1 MDLPITISDNNWEG
15 LTISDEH
22 HLENLHKIA
31 EKPIGQLSLD
41 DNPNLLIFPQNLEE
55 YGDKIGKQYV
65 CEVKDGKLY
74 TGNIMGFIGYGDT
87 KVRIHSRFAQGDDDY
102 FLHYML
108 QKVFAINL
116 FDLKYNADEESIFDF
131 LIYLFPAFLKRAMR
145 QGLYKEYQTQEYNDA
160 DIRGRIDVARHIR
173 MNVPFAG
180 KVAYSTREY
189 AYDNHVTQLIR
200 HTIEFIAN
208 HPYGGGIL
216 KNDDLTKDAVTLIRE
231 ATPTYGQNERRKVI
245 NLNLRPLSHP
255 YFWEYRHL
263 QRLCMQILRYEEI
276 KYGRNEDEIY
286 GVLFDGAWLWEEYV
300 NTILT
305 DQGYIHPQNKIHK
318 GKISLYTDGSGV
330 RYPDFYKGGI
340 VLDAK
345 YKRYAGMKLQH
356 IDGDDLHQVITY
368 MYILA
373 AKHGGFIVPWVR
385 NYEEDKPQQK
395 TLKGYGG
402 RMNIYGITVDSPA
415 QNYKE
420 YCTQMSQYENLFV
433 RQLINVTTPKE
444 WEVSLKELIAS
455 RIEDGESLI
464 DVDRNRAVTLLNSA
478 IALANLIDDKIV
490 DFDEVEKY
498 VRKFMHN
505 PKVLL

>member
-1 MDLPITISDNNWEG
+1 MNLPITISDNNWEG
-15 LTISDEH
+15 LTIGDEH
-22 HLENLHKIA
+22 HLENLQKIA

-41 DNPNLLIFPQNLEE
+41 DNPNLLIFPHNLEE

-116 FDLKYNADEESIFDF
+116 FDLKYHSDEESIFDF

-145 QGLYKEYQTQEYNDA
+145 QGLYKEYQTRGYNDA
-160 DIRGRIDVARHIR
+160 DIKGRIDVARHIR

-200 HTIEFIAN
+200 HTIEFISN
-208 HPYGGGIL
+208 HPYDGGIL
-216 KNDDLTKDAVTLIRE
+216 KNDDLTKDAVSLIRE
-231 ATPTYGQNERRKVI
+231 ATPTYSQNERRKVI
-245 NLNLRPLSHP
+245 NQNLRPLSHP
-255 YFWEYRHL
+255 YFSEYRHL
-263 QRLCMQILRYEEI
+263 QHLCMQILRYEEI

-286 GVLFDGAWLWEEYV
+286 GVLFDGAWLWEEYL
-300 NTILT
+300 NTLLK
-305 DQGYIHPQNKIHK
+305 DCGYKHPQNKVFSGRIH
-318 GKISLYTDGSGV
+318 LFTDNSGA
-330 RYPDFYKGGI
+330 RYPDFFKDGI

-345 YKRYAGMKLQH
+345 YKRYEDIALQR

-368 MYILA
+368 MYILSA
-373 AKHGGFIVPWVR
+373 QYGGLIVPGQYIKSGSR
-385 NYEEDKPQQK
+385 PDPK

-402 RMNIYGITVDSPA
+402 SMNIYSITVDSPA
-415 QNYKE
+415 QNYKD
-420 YCTQMSQYENLFV
+420 YCTQMSMYEKRF
-433 RQLINVTTPKE
+433 
-444 WEVSLKELIAS
+444 VSLLEQ
-455 RIEDGESLI
+455 
-464 DVDRNRAVTLLNSA
+464 A
-478 IALANLIDDKIV
+478 II
-490 DFDEVEKY
+490 
-498 VRKFMHN
+498 
-505 PKVLL
+505 

>member
-74 TGNIMGFIGYGDT
+74 TGNIMGFIGCGDT
-87 KVRIHSRFAQGDDDY
+87 KVRIHSRFTQGEDDY

-116 FDLKYNADEESIFDF
+116 FDLKYHSDEESIFDF

-145 QGLYKEYQTQEYNDA
+145 QGLYKEYQTREYNDA
-160 DIRGRIDVARHIR
+160 DIKGRIDVARHIR

-200 HTIEFIAN
+200 HTIEFISN

-216 KNDDLTKDAVTLIRE
+216 KNDDLTKDAVSLIRE
-231 ATPTYGQNERRKVI
+231 ATPTYSQNERRKVI
-245 NLNLRPLSHP
+245 NQNLRPLSHP
-255 YFWEYRHL
+255 YFSEYRHL
-263 QRLCMQILRYEEI
+263 QHLCMQILRYEEI
-276 KYGRNEDEIY
+276 KYGRNENEIY
-286 GVLFDGAWLWEEYV
+286 GVLFDGAWLWEEYL
-300 NTILT
+300 NTLLR
-305 DQGYIHPQNKIHK
+305 DCGYKHPQNKVFSGRIH
-318 GKISLYTDGSGV
+318 LFTDNSGA
-330 RYPDFYKGGI
+330 RYPDFYKDGI

-345 YKRYAGMKLQH
+345 YKRYEDIALQR

-368 MYILA
+368 MYILSA
-373 AKHGGFIVPWVR
+373 RYGGLIVPGQHNKSGSR
-385 NYEEDKPQQK
+385 PEPK

-402 RMNIYGITVDSPA
+402 SMNIYSIIVDALA
-415 QNYKE
+415 QSFKA
-420 YCTQMSQYENLFV
+420 YCQQMSQYEKIFLE
-433 RQLINVTTPKE
+433 LLPK
-444 WEVSLKELIAS
+444 
-455 RIEDGESLI
+455 IE
-464 DVDRNRAVTLLNSA
+464 
-478 IALANLIDDKIV
+478 
-490 DFDEVEKY
+490 
-498 VRKFMHN
+498 H
-505 PKVLL
+505 

>member
-116 FDLKYNADEESIFDF
+116 FDLKYHSDEESIFDF

-145 QGLYKEYQTQEYNDA
+145 QGLYKEYQTREYNDA
-160 DIRGRIDVARHIR
+160 DIKGRIDVARHIR

-200 HTIEFIAN
+200 HTIEFISN
-208 HPYGGGIL
+208 HPYDGGIL
-216 KNDDLTKDAVTLIRE
+216 KNDDLTKDAVSLIRE
-231 ATPTYGQNERRKVI
+231 ATPTYSQNERRKVI
-245 NLNLRPLSHP
+245 NQNLRPLSHP
-255 YFWEYRHL
+255 YFSEYRHL
-263 QRLCMQILRYEEI
+263 QHLCMQILRYEEI

-286 GVLFDGAWLWEEYV
+286 GVLFDGAWLWEEYL
-300 NTILT
+300 NTLLK
-305 DQGYIHPQNKIHK
+305 DCGYKHPQNKVFSGRIH
-318 GKISLYTDGSGV
+318 LFTDNSGA
-330 RYPDFYKGGI
+330 RYPDFFKDGI

-345 YKRYAGMKLQH
+345 YKRYEDIALQR

-368 MYILA
+368 MYILSA
-373 AKHGGFIVPWVR
+373 QYGGLIVPGQYIKSGSR
-385 NYEEDKPQQK
+385 PDPK

-402 RMNIYGITVDSPA
+402 SMNIYSITVDSPA
-415 QNYKE
+415 QNYKD
-420 YCTQMSQYENLFV
+420 YCTQMSMYEKRF
-433 RQLINVTTPKE
+433 
-444 WEVSLKELIAS
+444 VSLLEQ
-455 RIEDGESLI
+455 
-464 DVDRNRAVTLLNSA
+464 A
-478 IALANLIDDKIV
+478 II
-490 DFDEVEKY
+490 
-498 VRKFMHN
+498 
-505 PKVLL
+505 

>member
-22 HLENLHKIA
+22 HLENLQKIA

-65 CEVKDGKLY
+65 CEVKDGKLF

-87 KVRIHSRFAQGDDDY
+87 KVRIHSRFAQGEDDY

-116 FDLKYNADEESIFDF
+116 FDLKYHSDEESIFDF

-145 QGLYKEYQTQEYNDA
+145 QGLYKEYQTREYNDA
-160 DIRGRIDVARHIR
+160 DIKGRIDVARHIR
-173 MNVPFAG
+173 MNIPFAG

-200 HTIEFIAN
+200 HTIEFISN

-216 KNDDLTKDAVTLIRE
+216 KNDDLTKDAVSLIKE
-231 ATPTYGQNERRKVI
+231 ATPTYTQNERRKVV
-245 NLNLRPLSHP
+245 NQNLRPLSHP
-255 YFWEYRHL
+255 YFSEYRHL
-263 QRLCMQILRYEEI
+263 QHLCMQILRYEEI

-286 GVLFDGAWLWEEYV
+286 GVLFDGAWLWEEYL
-300 NTILT
+300 NTLLK
-305 DQGYIHPQNKIHK
+305 DCGYKHPQNKVFSGRIH
-318 GKISLYTDGSGV
+318 LFTDNSGA
-330 RYPDFYKGGI
+330 RYPDFYKDGI

-345 YKRYAGMKLQH
+345 YKRYEDIALQR

-368 MYILA
+368 MYILSA
-373 AKHGGFIVPWVR
+373 QYGGLIVPGQHIKSGSR
-385 NYEEDKPQQK
+385 PEPK

-402 RMNIYGITVDSPA
+402 SMNIYSITVDSPA
-415 QNYKE
+415 QNYKD
-420 YCTQMSQYENLFV
+420 YCTQMSMYEKRF
-433 RQLINVTTPKE
+433 
-444 WEVSLKELIAS
+444 VSLLEQ
-455 RIEDGESLI
+455 
-464 DVDRNRAVTLLNSA
+464 A
-478 IALANLIDDKIV
+478 II
-490 DFDEVEKY
+490 
-498 VRKFMHN
+498 
-505 PKVLL
+505 

>member
-22 HLENLHKIA
+22 HLENLQKIA

-87 KVRIHSRFAQGDDDY
+87 KVRIHSRFVQGDDDY

-116 FDLKYNADEESIFDF
+116 FDLKYHSDEESIFDF

-145 QGLYKEYQTQEYNDA
+145 QGLYKEYQTREYNDA
-160 DIRGRIDVARHIR
+160 DIKGRIDVARHIR

-200 HTIEFIAN
+200 HTIEFISN
-208 HPYGGGIL
+208 HPYDGGIL
-216 KNDDLTKDAVTLIRE
+216 KNDDLTKDAVSLIKE
-231 ATPTYGQNERRKVI
+231 ATPTYTQNERRKVV
-245 NLNLRPLSHP
+245 NQNLRPLSHP
-255 YFWEYRHL
+255 YFSEYRHL
-263 QRLCMQILRYEEI
+263 QHLCMQILRYEEI

-286 GVLFDGAWLWEEYV
+286 GVLFDGAWLWEEYL
-300 NTILT
+300 NTLLK
-305 DQGYIHPQNKIHK
+305 DCGYKHPQNKVFSGRIH
-318 GKISLYTDGSGV
+318 LFTDNSGA
-330 RYPDFYKGGI
+330 RYPDFFKDGI

-345 YKRYAGMKLQH
+345 YKRYEDIALQR

-368 MYILA
+368 MYILSA
-373 AKHGGFIVPWVR
+373 QYGGLIVPGQYIKSGSR
-385 NYEEDKPQQK
+385 PDPK

-402 RMNIYGITVDSPA
+402 SMNIYSITVDSPA
-415 QNYKE
+415 QNYKD
-420 YCTQMSQYENLFV
+420 YCTQMSMYEKRFVNLLK
-433 RQLINVTTPKE
+433 QAKE
-444 WEVSLKELIAS
+444 ITA
-455 RIEDGESLI
+455 
-464 DVDRNRAVTLLNSA
+464 
-478 IALANLIDDKIV
+478 
-490 DFDEVEKY
+490 
-498 VRKFMHN
+498 
-505 PKVLL
+505 

>member
-1 MDLPITISDNNWEG
+1 MVLPITISDNNWEG

-22 HLENLHKIA
+22 HLENLQKIA

-65 CEVKDGKLY
+65 CEVKDGKLF

-116 FDLKYNADEESIFDF
+116 FDLKYHSDEESIFDF

-145 QGLYKEYQTQEYNDA
+145 QGLYKEYQTREYNDA
-160 DIRGRIDVARHIR
+160 DIKGRIDVARHIR

-200 HTIEFIAN
+200 HTIEYISN

-216 KNDDLTKDAVTLIRE
+216 KNDDLTKDAVSLIKD
-231 ATPTYGQNERRKVI
+231 ATPTYTQNERRKVVSQ
-245 NLNLRPLSHP
+245 NLRPLSHP
-255 YFWEYRHL
+255 YFSEYRHL
-263 QRLCMQILRYEEI
+263 QHLCMQILRFEEI

-286 GVLFDGAWLWEEYV
+286 GVLFDGAWLWEEYL
-300 NTILT
+300 NTLLK
-305 DQGYIHPQNKIHK
+305 DCGYKHPQNKVFSGRIH
-318 GKISLYTDGSGV
+318 LFTDNSGA
-330 RYPDFYKGGI
+330 RYPDFYKDGI

-345 YKRYAGMKLQH
+345 YKRYEDIALQR

-368 MYILA
+368 MYILSA
-373 AKHGGFIVPWVR
+373 QYGGLIVPGQHIKSGSR
-385 NYEEDKPQQK
+385 PEPK

-402 RMNIYGITVDSPA
+402 SMNIYSITVDSPA
-415 QNYKE
+415 QDFKA
-420 YCTQMSQYENLFV
+420 YCLQMSQYEKDFL
-433 RQLINVTTPKE
+433 
-444 WEVSLKELIAS
+444 ELLP
-455 RIEDGESLI
+455 R
-464 DVDRNRAVTLLNSA
+464 
-478 IALANLIDDKIV
+478 
-490 DFDEVEKY
+490 
-498 VRKFMHN
+498 
-505 PKVLL
+505 

>member
-1 MDLPITISDNNWEG
+1 MDLPINISDNNWEG

-22 HLENLHKIA
+22 HLENLLKIA
-31 EKPIGQLSLD
+31 EKPIGQLSLED
-41 DNPNLLIFPQNLEE
+41 HPNLLIFPQNLEE
-55 YGDKIGKQYV
+55 YGDKIGKEYV
-65 CEVKDGKLY
+65 CEVRDGKLF
-74 TGNIMGFIGYGDT
+74 TGNIMGFVGYGDT
-87 KVRIHSRFAQGDDDY
+87 KVRIHSRFAQGEEDY

-116 FDLKYNADEESIFDF
+116 FDLKYHSDEESIFDF

-145 QGLYKEYQTQEYNDA
+145 QGLYKEYQTREYNDA
-160 DIRGRIDVARHIR
+160 DVKGRIDVARHIR

-231 ATPTYGQNERRKVI
+231 ATPTYSQNERRRVI
-245 NLNLRPLSHP
+245 NQNLRPLSHP
-255 YFWEYRHL
+255 YFGEYRHL

-305 DQGYIHPQNKIHK
+305 NQGYIHPQNKIRK
-318 GKISLYTDGSGV
+318 GKISLFIDGSGT
-330 RYPDFYKGGI
+330 RYPDFYKDDI

-345 YKRYAGMKLQH
+345 YKRYADIKLQN

-368 MYILA
+368 MYVLA
-373 AKHGGFIVPWVR
+373 AKHGGFIVPLQHTI
-385 NYEEDKPQQK
+385 EENKSQLK
-395 TLKGYGG
+395 TLNGFGG

-415 QNYKE
+415 QNYQD
-420 YCTQMSQYENLFV
+420 YCTLMSHYESHFV
-433 RQLINVTTPKE
+433 RQLINGTTPKGT
-444 WEVSLKELIAS
+444 EVSLKELIAS
-455 RIEDGESLI
+455 RIEDGRSMI
-464 DVDRNRAVTLLNSA
+464 DTDRVRSELLLKTAV
-478 IALANLIDDKIV
+478 ALFDYVDDKIV
-490 DFDEVEKY
+490 DLDEAEKY
-498 VRKFMHN
+498 VRKVLHD
-505 PKVLL
+505 PKILL

>member
-22 HLENLHKIA
+22 HLENLQKIA

-116 FDLKYNADEESIFDF
+116 FDLKYHSDEESIFDF

-145 QGLYKEYQTQEYNDA
+145 QGLYKEYQTRGYNDA
-160 DIRGRIDVARHIR
+160 DIKGRIDVARHIR

-200 HTIEFIAN
+200 HTIEFISN
-208 HPYGGGIL
+208 HPYDGGIL
-216 KNDDLTKDAVTLIRE
+216 KNDDLTKDAVSLIKE
-231 ATPTYGQNERRKVI
+231 ATPTYTQNERRKVV
-245 NLNLRPLSHP
+245 NQNLRPLSHP
-255 YFWEYRHL
+255 YFSEYRHL
-263 QRLCMQILRYEEI
+263 QHLCMQILRYEEI

-286 GVLFDGAWLWEEYV
+286 GVLFDGAWLWEEYL
-300 NTILT
+300 NTLLK
-305 DQGYIHPQNKIHK
+305 DCGYKHPQNKVFSGRIH
-318 GKISLYTDGSGV
+318 LFTDNSGA
-330 RYPDFYKGGI
+330 RYPDFFKDGI

-345 YKRYAGMKLQH
+345 YKRYEDIALQR

-368 MYILA
+368 MYILSA
-373 AKHGGFIVPWVR
+373 QYGGLIVPGQYIKSGSR
-385 NYEEDKPQQK
+385 PDPK

-402 RMNIYGITVDSPA
+402 SMNIYSITVDSPA
-415 QNYKE
+415 QNYKD
-420 YCTQMSQYENLFV
+420 YCTQMSLYEKRFVNLLK
-433 RQLINVTTPKE
+433 QAKE
-444 WEVSLKELIAS
+444 IT
-455 RIEDGESLI
+455 D
-464 DVDRNRAVTLLNSA
+464 
-478 IALANLIDDKIV
+478 
-490 DFDEVEKY
+490 
-498 VRKFMHN
+498 
-505 PKVLL
+505 

>member
-15 LTISDEH
+15 LTIGDEH
-22 HLENLHKIA
+22 HLENLQKIA

-55 YGDKIGKQYV
+55 YGDKIGKEYV
-65 CEVKDGKLY
+65 CEVKEGKLY

-116 FDLKYNADEESIFDF
+116 FDLKYHSDEESIFDF
-131 LIYLFPAFLKRAMR
+131 LIYLFPAFLKRAMS
-145 QGLYKEYQTQEYNDA
+145 QGLYKEYQTREYNDA
-160 DIRGRIDVARHIR
+160 DIKGRIDVARHIR

-200 HTIEFIAN
+200 HTIEFISN

-216 KNDDLTKDAVTLIRE
+216 KNDDLTKDAVTLVRE
-231 ATPTYGQNERRKVI
+231 ATPTYSQNERRKVV
-245 NLNLRPLSHP
+245 NQNLRPLSHP
-255 YFWEYRHL
+255 YFSEYRHL

-276 KYGRNEDEIY
+276 KYGRNEEEIY

-300 NTILT
+300 NTILKN
-305 DQGYIHPQNKIHK
+305 QGYIHPQNKIHK
-318 GKISLYTDGSGV
+318 GKISLFTDGSGT
-330 RYPDFYKGGI
+330 RYPDFYKEDI

-345 YKRYAGMKLQH
+345 YKRYEDVALQR

-368 MYILA
+368 MYILSA
-373 AKHGGFIVPWVR
+373 RYGGLIVPGQYNKTGFR
-385 NYEEDKPQQK
+385 PEPK
-395 TLKGYGG
+395 TLNGYRGY
-402 RMNIYGITVDSPA
+402 MNIYSIIVDALA
-415 QNYKE
+415 QDFKA
-420 YCTQMSQYENLFV
+420 YCQQMSQYEKDFL
-433 RQLINVTTPKE
+433 
-444 WEVSLKELIAS
+444 ELLT
-455 RIEDGESLI
+455 IE
-464 DVDRNRAVTLLNSA
+464 
-478 IALANLIDDKIV
+478 
-490 DFDEVEKY
+490 Y
-498 VRKFMHN
+498 
-505 PKVLL
+505 

>member
-1 MDLPITISDNNWEG
+1 MVLPITISDNNWEG

-22 HLENLHKIA
+22 HLENLQKIA

-55 YGDKIGKQYV
+55 YGDKIGKEYV

-74 TGNIMGFIGYGDT
+74 TGNIIGFIGCGDT

-116 FDLKYNADEESIFDF
+116 FDLKYHSDEESIFDF

-145 QGLYKEYQTQEYNDA
+145 QGLYKEYQTREYNDA
-160 DIRGRIDVARHIR
+160 DIKGRIDVARHIR

-200 HTIEFIAN
+200 HTIEFISN

-216 KNDDLTKDAVTLIRE
+216 KNDDLTKDAVSLIRE
-231 ATPTYGQNERRKVI
+231 ATPTYSQNERRKVI
-245 NLNLRPLSHP
+245 NQNLRPLSHP
-255 YFWEYRHL
+255 YFSEYRHL
-263 QRLCMQILRYEEI
+263 QHLCMQILRYEEI
-276 KYGRNEDEIY
+276 KYGRNENEIY
-286 GVLFDGAWLWEEYV
+286 GVLFDGAWLWEEYL
-300 NTILT
+300 NTLLR
-305 DQGYIHPQNKIHK
+305 DCGYKHPQNKVFSGRIH
-318 GKISLYTDGSGV
+318 LFTDNSGA
-330 RYPDFYKGGI
+330 RYPDFYKDGI

-345 YKRYAGMKLQH
+345 YKRYEDVALQR

-368 MYILA
+368 MYILSA
-373 AKHGGFIVPWVR
+373 RYGGLIVPGQHNKSGSR
-385 NYEEDKPQQK
+385 PEPK

-402 RMNIYGITVDSPA
+402 SMNIYSIIVDALA
-415 QNYKE
+415 QSFKA
-420 YCTQMSQYENLFV
+420 YCQQMSQYEKIFLD
-433 RQLINVTTPKE
+433 LLPK
-444 WEVSLKELIAS
+444 
-455 RIEDGESLI
+455 IE
-464 DVDRNRAVTLLNSA
+464 
-478 IALANLIDDKIV
+478 
-490 DFDEVEKY
+490 
-498 VRKFMHN
+498 H
-505 PKVLL
+505 

>member
-15 LTISDEH
+15 LTIGDEH
-22 HLENLHKIA
+22 HLENLQKIA

-116 FDLKYNADEESIFDF
+116 FDLKYHSDEESIFDF

-145 QGLYKEYQTQEYNDA
+145 QGLYKEYQTRGYNDA
-160 DIRGRIDVARHIR
+160 DIKGRIDVARHIR

-200 HTIEFIAN
+200 HTIEFISN

-216 KNDDLTKDAVTLIRE
+216 KNDDLTKDAVTLVRE
-231 ATPTYGQNERRKVI
+231 ATPTYSQNERRKVV
-245 NLNLRPLSHP
+245 NQNLRPLSHP
-255 YFWEYRHL
+255 YFSEYRHL

-276 KYGRNEDEIY
+276 KYGRNEEEIY

-300 NTILT
+300 NTILKN
-305 DQGYIHPQNKIHK
+305 QGYIHPQNKIHK
-318 GKISLYTDGSGV
+318 GKISLFTDGSGT
-330 RYPDFYKGGI
+330 RYPDFYKEDI

-345 YKRYAGMKLQH
+345 YKRYEDVALQR

-368 MYILA
+368 MYILSA
-373 AKHGGFIVPWVR
+373 RYGGLIVPGQYNKTGFR
-385 NYEEDKPQQK
+385 PEPK
-395 TLKGYGG
+395 TLNGYRGY
-402 RMNIYGITVDSPA
+402 MNIYSIIVDALA
-415 QNYKE
+415 QDFKA
-420 YCTQMSQYENLFV
+420 YCQQMSQYEKDFL
-433 RQLINVTTPKE
+433 
-444 WEVSLKELIAS
+444 ELLP
-455 RIEDGESLI
+455 IE
-464 DVDRNRAVTLLNSA
+464 
-478 IALANLIDDKIV
+478 
-490 DFDEVEKY
+490 Y
-498 VRKFMHN
+498 
-505 PKVLL
+505 

>member
-22 HLENLHKIA
+22 HLENLQKIA

-74 TGNIMGFIGYGDT
+74 TGNIMGFIGCGDT
-87 KVRIHSRFAQGDDDY
+87 KVRIHSRFTQGEDDY

-116 FDLKYNADEESIFDF
+116 FDLKYHSDEESIFDF

-145 QGLYKEYQTQEYNDA
+145 QGLYKEYQTREYNDA
-160 DIRGRIDVARHIR
+160 DIKGRIDVARHIR

-200 HTIEFIAN
+200 HTIEFISN

-216 KNDDLTKDAVTLIRE
+216 KNDDLTKDAVSLIRE
-231 ATPTYGQNERRKVI
+231 ATPTYSQNERRKVI
-245 NLNLRPLSHP
+245 NQNLRPLSHP
-255 YFWEYRHL
+255 YFSEYRHL
-263 QRLCMQILRYEEI
+263 QHLCMQILRYEEI
-276 KYGRNEDEIY
+276 KYGRNENEIY
-286 GVLFDGAWLWEEYV
+286 GVLFDGAWLWEEYL
-300 NTILT
+300 NTLLR
-305 DQGYIHPQNKIHK
+305 DCGYKHPQNKVFSGRIH
-318 GKISLYTDGSGV
+318 LFTDNSGA
-330 RYPDFYKGGI
+330 RYPDFYKDGI

-345 YKRYAGMKLQH
+345 YKRYEDIALQR

-368 MYILA
+368 MYILSA
-373 AKHGGFIVPWVR
+373 RYGGLIVPGQHNKSGSR
-385 NYEEDKPQQK
+385 PEPK

-402 RMNIYGITVDSPA
+402 SMNIYSIIVDALA
-415 QNYKE
+415 QSFKA
-420 YCTQMSQYENLFV
+420 YCQQMSQYEKIFLE
-433 RQLINVTTPKE
+433 LLPK
-444 WEVSLKELIAS
+444 
-455 RIEDGESLI
+455 IE
-464 DVDRNRAVTLLNSA
+464 
-478 IALANLIDDKIV
+478 
-490 DFDEVEKY
+490 
-498 VRKFMHN
+498 H
-505 PKVLL
+505 

>member
-65 CEVKDGKLY
+65 CEVKDGKLF

-116 FDLKYNADEESIFDF
+116 FDLKYHSDEESIFDF

-145 QGLYKEYQTQEYNDA
+145 QGLYKEYQTREYNDA
-160 DIRGRIDVARHIR
+160 DIKGRIDVARHIR

-200 HTIEFIAN
+200 HTIEFISN

-216 KNDDLTKDAVTLIRE
+216 KNDDLTKDAVSLIKD
-231 ATPTYGQNERRKVI
+231 ATPTYSHNERRKVV
-245 NLNLRPLSHP
+245 NQNLRPLSHP
-255 YFWEYRHL
+255 YFSEYRHL
-263 QRLCMQILRYEEI
+263 QHLCMQILRFEEI

-286 GVLFDGAWLWEEYV
+286 GVLFDGAWLWEEYL
-300 NTILT
+300 NTLLK
-305 DQGYIHPQNKIHK
+305 DCGYKHPQNKVFSGRIH
-318 GKISLYTDGSGV
+318 LFTDNSGA
-330 RYPDFYKGGI
+330 RYPDFFKDGI

-345 YKRYAGMKLQH
+345 YKRYEDIALQR
-356 IDGDDLHQVITY
+356 IDGDDLHQIITY
-368 MYILA
+368 MYILSA
-373 AKHGGFIVPWVR
+373 QYGGLIVPGQHIKSGSR
-385 NYEEDKPQQK
+385 PEPK

-402 RMNIYGITVDSPA
+402 SMNIYSITVDSPA
-415 QNYKE
+415 QNYKD
-420 YCTQMSQYENLFV
+420 YCTQMSQYEK
-433 RQLINVTTPKE
+433 RLI
-444 WEVSLKELIAS
+444 SRLKQI
-455 RIEDGESLI
+455 
-464 DVDRNRAVTLLNSA
+464 
-478 IALANLIDDKIV
+478 
-490 DFDEVEKY
+490 
-498 VRKFMHN
+498 
-505 PKVLL
+505 

>member
-1 MDLPITISDNNWEG
+1 MDLPISIRDNNWEG
-15 LTISDEH
+15 QTIGDEH
-22 HLENLHKIA
+22 HLMNLQKIA

-41 DNPNLLIFPQNLEE
+41 DNPNLLIFPQNFEE
-55 YGDKIGKQYV
+55 YGDKIGTEYI
-65 CEVKDGKLY
+65 CEVKEDKLF

-87 KVRIHSRFAQGDDDY
+87 KLRIHSRFAQGEDDY

-116 FDLKYNADEESIFDF
+116 FDLKHHSDDESIFDF

-145 QGLYKEYQTQEYNDA
+145 QGLYKEYQTREYNDA
-160 DIRGRIDVARHIR
+160 NIRGRIDVARHIR
-173 MNVPFAG
+173 MNIPFAG

-200 HTIEFIAN
+200 HTIEFISN

-231 ATPTYGQNERRKVI
+231 ATPTYSQNERRKVI
-245 NLNLRPLSHP
+245 NQNLRPLSHP
-255 YFWEYRHL
+255 YFGEYRHL

-286 GVLFDGAWLWEEYV
+286 GVLFDGAWLWEEYL
-300 NTILT
+300 NTILR
-305 DQGYIHPQNKIHK
+305 DCGYIHPQNKISK
-318 GKISLYTDGSGV
+318 GRIYLFDDRTGV
-330 RYPDFYKGGI
+330 RYPDFYKDDI

-345 YKRYAGMKLQH
+345 YKRYADMKLQN

-373 AKHGGFIVPWVR
+373 AKHGGFIVPR
-385 NYEEDKPQQK
+385 QHNHEENMLQQK
-395 TLKGYGG
+395 TLKGFGG

-415 QNYKE
+415 ENYWD
-420 YCTQMSQYENLFV
+420 YCAKMSQNEMIFV
-433 RQLINVTTPKE
+433 SQLRKDTMPKGC
-444 WEVSLKELIAS
+444 EVSLKELITS
-455 RIEDGESLI
+455 WIEDGKSLI
-464 DVDRNRAVTLLNSA
+464 DFDRNRAVYLLNSSIA
-478 IALANLIDDKIV
+478 IANLIDDKIV
-490 DFDEVEKY
+490 DFDETEKY
-498 VRKFMHN
+498 VKTMLHREE
-505 PKVLL
+505 